1 LLRAVK
7 DQPQLSKYV
16 KMSGKERGRQAPD
29 VFSSHCRPLEVF
41 RPPSLPLPPGVAP
54 HPPIGANGRVYRE
67 ATNIV
72 NRAKLVERWQ
82 SLEIYTHEDVL
93 KMYMFFTVD
102 QRHELAPEIFNQTGK
117 FRSNL
122 EDLVCKPASAKTDSI
137 CALMRSR
144 EKVMA
149 AFPGFMWGIAISVAE
164 TCMFSISFLRHFV
177 FLIGS

>member
-7 DQPQLSKYV
+7 YQPQLSKYV

-29 VFSSHCRPLEVF
+29 VFSSHGRLLEAF

-54 HPPIGANGRVYRE
+54 HPLIGANGRVYRE

-93 KMYMFFTVD
+93 KMHMFLMVD
-102 QRHELAPEIFNQTGK
+102 QRHELAPEIFNQAGK

-122 EDLVCKPASAKTDSI
+122 EDFLCKRASAKTDSI
-137 CALMRSR
+137 WALMRSR
-144 EKVMA
+144 KKVMA
-149 AFPGFMWGIAISVAE
+149 AFPGFMRGIAISVAE

-177 FLIGS
+177 FLTGS

>member
-1 LLRAVK
+1 
-7 DQPQLSKYV
+7 
-16 KMSGKERGRQAPD
+16 
-29 VFSSHCRPLEVF
+29 
-41 RPPSLPLPPGVAP
+41 
-54 HPPIGANGRVYRE
+54 
-67 ATNIV
+67 V

-82 SLEIYTHEDVL
+82 SLETYTHEDVL
-93 KMYMFFTVD
+93 KMYIFFTVD

-137 CALMRSR
+137 WSLMRSR

-149 AFPGFMWGIAISVAE
+149 AFPGFMREIAISVAE

-177 FLIGS
+177 LLIGS

>member
-122 EDLVCKPASAKTDSI
+122 EDLVCKPASAK
-137 CALMRSR
+137 
-144 EKVMA
+144 VMA